1 MHSRDLVLSTC
12 CQHNGKKN
20 TITCFLPS
28 GDFSNNSFNLEL
40 FFLFVFF
47 FFPRNIPTPYETNR
61 MEHGV
66 KPNFSDSKLPVCS
79 PTGIDSYVN
88 NVFSASLHYNQCTS
102 LFSLHLKL
110 VQGILM
116 FIHAIHYTNL
126 YIEVSKTET
135 SSKAKPDGA
144 IRDTA
149 SSETFTT

>member
-12 CQHNGKKN
+12 CQHNGKK
-20 TITCFLPS
+20 IQLHVSCPQVIFLTTHLILNY
-28 GDFSNNSFNLEL
+28 F
-40 FFLFVFF
+40 FFLSFF